1 MVIVLLCNVYYTG
14 GIYSILLC
22 KPDIWNLTSR
32 PKRIKA
38 LVRDNKQIELIVL
51 VYTERSITKFVDKNQ
66 EEEEL
71 KIDYISVSFSWL
83 NG

>member
-1 MVIVLLCNVYYTG
+1 M
-14 GIYSILLC
+14 
-22 KPDIWNLTSR
+22 
-32 PKRIKA
+32 
-38 LVRDNKQIELIVL
+38 RDNKQIELIVL